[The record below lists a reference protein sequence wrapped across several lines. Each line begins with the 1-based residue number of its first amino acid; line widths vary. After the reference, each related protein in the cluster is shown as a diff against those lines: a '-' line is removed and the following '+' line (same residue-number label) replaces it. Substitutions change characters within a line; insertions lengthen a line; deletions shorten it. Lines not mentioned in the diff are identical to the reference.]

1 MGHHIRGIV
10 FKGVLSTSVDVIL
23 VGDRVSVDLTRGT
36 VLIVGSPL
44 WRGLDILGLTR
55 DTPNLAKATAGAFIT
70 FKRFVEKPS
79 VVKNGNACAGL
90 YT

>member
-10 FKGVLSTSVDVIL
+10 FKGVLSTGVDIIL

-36 VLIVGSPL
+36 VLMGMSSL
-44 WRGLDILGLTR
+44 WRGLDILGFTR
-55 DTPNLAKATAGAFIT
+55 DTPNHAKATAGGFIT

-79 VVKNGNACAGL
+79 VVKVVNARTGL